1 MGFEGEAKGV
11 LYLCATPIGNL
22 GDITDRV
29 KQTLSG
35 VDLIAAEDTRNS
47 RKLLNYFEIHT
58 ELTSYH
64 EHNKYEKAEELVQQ
78 LIQGKN
84 IALITDAGTPGISDP
99 GEVLVQ
105 QCVSHGIPVT
115 SLPGPSAVI
124 TALTL
129 AGLSARRFVF
139 EGFLPTQK
147 KERQEILQ
155 ALKKEERT
163 IVLYEAPHRLKAT
176 LELLLQ
182 TLGDR
187 KASLC
192 RELTKLHEEVLREN
206 LSGLL
211 AWYEQTEPRGE
222 YVLVI
227 EGRNKQDRLEE
238 ERTFFQN
245 LSIREHVL
253 LYMEKGMDKKEA
265 MKQVSADRG
274 IPKREI
280 YKELLKEDENEKD
293 R

>member
-1 MGFEGEAKGV
+1 MGFEEETKGV

-29 KQTLSG
+29 RQTLSK

-84 IALITDAGTPGISDP
+84 IALITDAGTPAISDP

-105 QCVSHGIPVT
+105 QCISHGIPVT
-115 SLPGPSAVI
+115 SLPGASAVI

-129 AGLSARRFVF
+129 SGLSARRFVF
-139 EGFLPTQK
+139 EGFLPAQK

-187 KASLC
+187 KAALC
-192 RELTKLHEEVLREN
+192 RELTKIHEEVLRDN

-227 EGRNKQDRLEE
+227 EGRDKQDRLEE
-238 ERTFFQN
+238 ERAVFQD

-253 LYMEKGMDKKEA
+253 LYMEKGMNKKEA
-265 MKQVSADRG
+265 MKQVSSDRG

-280 YKELLKEDENEKD
+280 YKELLEEEENEKE
-293 R
+293 